1 MLRNRSLYQVIIL
14 DVGFEIVL
22 LVAFWTTAANGF
34 SSSHQHKPT
43 NMVSLI
49 LEGRHRGCGFQ
60 YSTLFSSDADDNLW
74 FEGSESS
81 PLEAMRRILEVSWDV
96 HKMGRVPLDATE
108 GANEVYSALLEAFSV
123 TGDESGIYMVE
134 LLAPSYDVTQGERM
148 YDEVGG
154 NVDDSGTIRVLLQYD
169 DALM

>member
-1 MLRNRSLYQVIIL
+1 
-14 DVGFEIVL
+14 
-22 LVAFWTTAANGF
+22 LVAFWATAANGF

-96 HKMGRVPLDATE
+96 DTTE

-123 TGDESGIYMVE
+123 TGDESRIYMVE

-154 NVDDSGTIRVLLQYD
+154 NVDDS
-169 DALM
+169 